1 MTSNQSKDFRDW
13 DLEVEDHASGLDH
26 EWHYPF
32 YLWRE
37 SADNRLYLGR
47 PRYCC
52 ITPIGSELY
61 FSFFDPTKDVK
72 PTGAMKAGLIT
83 AGVVAALMIFNGL
96 YELAT
101 RTPLPYSM
109 DRRAPPFFILLG
121 ILFVPPLIGG
131 MVAGPVYAYQTI
143 KRWMNGRFEGDG
155 RLVPM
160 PLRQLDGFQ
169 VLSARDAG
177 VKFDNKPADTG
188 HGLAAVFEDGSQ
200 LILTGNAWNYE
211 SITRKHRDLTQA
223 FRMPRDKILADW
235 VEAGKKA
242 DARAAERKRSS
253 TPPSAPTGDGG
264 STDPVVPPKKGVPKK
279 L

>member
-1 MTSNQSKDFRDW
+1 MASNQSGDFRDW
-13 DLEVEDHASGLDH
+13 DLEVEDSASGLDH
-26 EWHYPF
+26 DRRFPF

-52 ITPIGSELY
+52 ITPLDGELQ
-61 FSFFDPTKDVK
+61 FSFFDPTKDIK

-83 AGVVAALMIFNGL
+83 VGIVAALMIVNGL
-96 YELAT
+96 HELAT
-101 RTPLPYSM
+101 RTPLPYTM

-121 ILFVPPLIGG
+121 ILFVPPMIGG
-131 MVAGPVYAYQTI
+131 LVAGPLYAFHTI
-143 KRWMNGRFEGDG
+143 KRWMNGRFAGDG
-155 RLVPM
+155 RLVHM
-160 PLRQLDGFQ
+160 PLSLLSGFQ

-211 SITRKHRDLTQA
+211 SITNKHRALSQA
-223 FRMPRDKILADW
+223 FRVPRDKMLADW
-235 VEAGKKA
+235 AEARK
-242 DARAAERKRSS
+242 AAEKLAAE
-253 TPPSAPTGDGG
+253 TKKKHAPTDTPTDNDGN
-264 STDPVVPPKKGVPKK
+264 TAPAQPPKKGVPKK